1 MIQRR
6 PMPTPIAENPDW
18 HPVCCSRG
26 RGHGVVRDLCQSR
39 TIEVNDMMPLLR
51 SATIDQPTFN
61 DATRVRGLID
71 SLRVNL
77 EAMTAD
83 IEAEE
88 RKSQI
93 SDVAAISY
101 PILARSL
108 RARRD
113 NLEATINLL
122 SQSLARFEG

>member
-1 MIQRR
+1 
-6 PMPTPIAENPDW
+6 
-18 HPVCCSRG
+18 
-26 RGHGVVRDLCQSR
+26 
-39 TIEVNDMMPLLR
+39 MMPLLR